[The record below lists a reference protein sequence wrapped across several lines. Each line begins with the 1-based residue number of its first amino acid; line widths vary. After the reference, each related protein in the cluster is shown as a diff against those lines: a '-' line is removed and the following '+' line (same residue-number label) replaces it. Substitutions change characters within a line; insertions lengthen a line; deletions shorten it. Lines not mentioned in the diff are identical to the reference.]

1 MTHLRSAKLTHPSHR
16 AAAAKAQQ
24 GKALSSPPSG
34 WRWVIWGEQSRVKFR
49 ERRGADVF
57 RMYNPLMELYLY
69 GIGTGILLPV
79 MAACYFGVIRLLK
92 DADDDVLVLLCLS
105 LVFLVHITPL
115 SIFVTVRFI
124 SLCVSRYA

>member
-1 MTHLRSAKLTHPSHR
+1 
-16 AAAAKAQQ
+16 
-24 GKALSSPPSG
+24 
-34 WRWVIWGEQSRVKFR
+34 
-49 ERRGADVF
+49 
-57 RMYNPLMELYLY
+57 MELYLY

-92 DADDDVLVLLCLS
+92 DADADVLVLLCLS

-124 SLCVSRYA
+124 SLCVPRYA